1 MTYFT
6 ILLLF
11 HVLGD
16 FYLQTQ
22 KLSESKKHSNKHLL
36 LHTAIYTL
44 PFVLMFCFNDG
55 SESILRLFIGIVIL
69 FISHFIIDFYFRKKD
84 KTLMPFIIDQLL
96 HLLVIFI
103 VWFLIKNHL
112 ANIDNLDDWL
122 ISDLGLN
129 ISFQKLVSITTIML
143 LIVKPTSILVE
154 LSLPEINDNK
164 EKDIDKDDKKEQGID
179 KDNKVN
185 YGSIIG
191 VLERFVIV
199 LLAIINLW
207 TSIAIV
213 ITAKSIARFKQLEDK
228 EFSQKYLIGTLLSVA
243 MVLVYLIVLL

>member
-1 MTYFT
+1 M
-6 ILLLF
+6 
-11 HVLGD
+11 V
-16 FYLQTQ
+16 
-22 KLSESKKHSNKHLL
+22 
-36 LHTAIYTL
+36 
-44 PFVLMFCFNDG
+44 
-55 SESILRLFIGIVIL
+55 
-69 FISHFIIDFYFRKKD
+69 
-84 KTLMPFIIDQLL
+84 
-96 HLLVIFI
+96 
-103 VWFLIKNHL
+103 LIKNHL